1 MTGQIGSNIVALVA
15 LTGLLGL
22 IPMMVVCVTSFAK
35 ISVVLFLVRNALGIQ
50 QTPPNL
56 VLYAVS
62 IILSFYVMAPVL
74 TNVYGVVTDPRTSYA
89 SVSDWERVASDAV
102 APVRRFLDRHATQES
117 RVFFVESTRKLWEQQ
132 PRGGVQDTDL
142 VILVPAFLVSELRRA
157 FEIGFLLYLPFIAI
171 DLVVSAILMALGM
184 QMMSPTVV
192 STPFKLLLFVSV
204 DGWRRL
210 LEGLILSYAP
220 AI

>member
-1 MTGQIGSNIVALVA
+1 
-15 LTGLLGL
+15 
-22 IPMMVVCVTSFAK
+22 
-35 ISVVLFLVRNALGIQ
+35 
-50 QTPPNL
+50 
-56 VLYAVS
+56 
-62 IILSFYVMAPVL
+62 VL